1 MESHDMSVFGW
12 LLEESVSQS
21 SWLTIGPYTIE
32 LTHLKFGNDKTLQ
45 PRQILRRDVPLL
57 QSQWPRHR
65 ILNIQYTNLLRNAA
79 VPRNLPTC
87 NVSYANFSAKRLLE
101 YLRNYPGQSATL
113 EIPEVTNPVKERKTV
128 RYHGVIIDHSS
139 VELADDR
146 IEITMVMDVTR
157 ERFPE
162 GNMVLQ

>member
-1 MESHDMSVFGW
+1 MSVYGW

-21 SWLTIGPYTIE
+21 SWLTIGPYTVE
-32 LTHLKFGNDKTLQ
+32 LIHLKFGNDKTLQ

-65 ILNIQYTNLLRNAA
+65 ILNIQYTNMLRNAN
-79 VPRNLPTC
+79 VVRNLPTC
-87 NVSYANFSAKRLLE
+87 GVYSPKFAAKRLLE
-101 YLRNYPGQSATL
+101 YLRNYPGQAATL
-113 EIPEVTNPVKERKTV
+113 EIPEVTNPVKEYKTI
-128 RYHGVIIDHSS
+128 RYHGVIIDHSV

-146 IEITMVMDVTR
+146 IEIAMTMDVTR